1 MGSGAP
7 CGPPK
12 GGIYAGHCTRCPFVC
27 NANHRQRSLQI
38 HEYDKKPT
46 TSRFAGRQSGQPR
59 RASQGSEASDRIV
72 FSLPGKTLG
81 RRTSPFLQQIAS
93 YERLDAGEK
102 TRGSF
107 YICKTPGHE
116 HSLRGFQRAPYPLD
130 AYNSRFAAKT
140 GVFADRGP
148 RHLHGRR
155 GREGRPRS
163 PPTGKIARGFAQG
176 SQRGADRR
184 LSDPQCRRGLSP
196 AWRAEAPVEE
206 KASAGRSILDACE
219 REPYTARQVGR
230 SGTRTLM

>member
-1 MGSGAP
+1 MQDIVHDAHSFATQITAKGA
-7 CGPPK
+7 CRYTNTTRNPP
-12 GGIYAGHCTRCPFVC
+12 H
-27 NANHRQRSLQI
+27 
-38 HEYDKKPT
+38 
-46 TSRFAGRQSGQPR
+46 
-59 RASQGSEASDRIV
+59 RASRN
-72 FSLPGKTLG
+72 GKAEPRAMDSSRNREDVSPRSKSFGLLG
-81 RRTSPFLQQIAS
+81 RRRGHFLQQIAS

-102 TRGSF
+102 ARRSF
-107 YICKTPGHE
+107 HICKTPGHE
-116 HSLRGFQRAPYPLD
+116 HSLRGFQKVSHPLG

-140 GVFADRGP
+140 GVFADREP
-148 RHLHGRR
+148 RHLYGRR

-184 LSDPQCRRGLSP
+184 LSDPQCRWSLSP

-206 KASAGRSILDACE
+206 KASAGRSILGARE

>member
-1 MGSGAP
+1 MQDIVHDAHSFATQITAKGACRYTNTTRNPPHRASRNGKAEPRAMGSSRNRKDVSP
-7 CGPPK
+7 
-12 GGIYAGHCTRCPFVC
+12 
-27 NANHRQRSLQI
+27 RSKSFGL
-38 HEYDKKPT
+38 
-46 TSRFAGRQSGQPR
+46 
-59 RASQGSEASDRIV
+59 
-72 FSLPGKTLG
+72 LG
-81 RRTSPFLQQIAS
+81 RRRGHFLQQIAS

-102 TRGSF
+102 ARRSF
-107 YICKTPGHE
+107 HICKTPGHE
-116 HSLRGFQRAPYPLD
+116 HSLRGFQKVSHPLD

-140 GVFADRGP
+140 GVFADREP
-148 RHLHGRR
+148 RHLYGRR

-184 LSDPQCRRGLSP
+184 LSDPQCRWGLSP

-206 KASAGRSILDACE
+206 KASAGRSILGARE

>member
-1 MGSGAP
+1 MQDIVHDAHPFATQITAKGA
-7 CGPPK
+7 CRYTNTTRNPP
-12 GGIYAGHCTRCPFVC
+12 H
-27 NANHRQRSLQI
+27 
-38 HEYDKKPT
+38 
-46 TSRFAGRQSGQPR
+46 
-59 RASQGSEASDRIV
+59 RASRN
-72 FSLPGKTLG
+72 GKAEPRAMDSSRNRKDVSPRSKSFGLLG
-81 RRTSPFLQQIAS
+81 RRRGHFLQQIAS

-102 TRGSF
+102 ARRSF
-107 YICKTPGHE
+107 HICKTPGHE

-140 GVFADRGP
+140 GVFADREP
-148 RHLHGRR
+148 RHLYGRR

-196 AWRAEAPVEE
+196 AWRAGAPVEE
-206 KASAGRSILDACE
+206 KASAGRSILGARE

>member
-1 MGSGAP
+1 MQDIVHDAHSFATQITAKGA
-7 CGPPK
+7 CRYTNTTRNPP
-12 GGIYAGHCTRCPFVC
+12 H
-27 NANHRQRSLQI
+27 
-38 HEYDKKPT
+38 
-46 TSRFAGRQSGQPR
+46 
-59 RASQGSEASDRIV
+59 RASQDGEAKPRAMDSSRNRKDVSPRSKS
-72 FSLPGKTLG
+72 FGLLG
-81 RRTSPFLQQIAS
+81 RRRGHFLQQIAS
-93 YERLDAGEK
+93 YERLEAGEK
-102 TRGSF
+102 ARGSF

-140 GVFADRGP
+140 GVFADRES

-176 SQRGADRR
+176 GQRGADRR
-184 LSDPQCRRGLSP
+184 LSDPQCRWGLSP

-206 KASAGRSILDACE
+206 KASAGRSILGARE

>member
-1 MGSGAP
+1 MQDIVHDAHSFATQITAKGA
-7 CGPPK
+7 CRYTNTTRNPP
-12 GGIYAGHCTRCPFVC
+12 H
-27 NANHRQRSLQI
+27 
-38 HEYDKKPT
+38 
-46 TSRFAGRQSGQPR
+46 
-59 RASQGSEASDRIV
+59 RASRN
-72 FSLPGKTLG
+72 GKAEPRAMDSSRNRKDVSPRSKSFGLLG
-81 RRTSPFLQQIAS
+81 RRRGHFLQQIAS

-102 TRGSF
+102 ARRSF
-107 YICKTPGHE
+107 HICKTPGHE

-140 GVFADRGP
+140 GVFADREP
-148 RHLHGRR
+148 RHLYGRR

-184 LSDPQCRRGLSP
+184 LSDPQCRGGLSP

-206 KASAGRSILDACE
+206 KASAGRSILGARE

>member
-1 MGSGAP
+1 MQDIVHDAHSFATQITAKGA
-7 CGPPK
+7 CRYTNTTRNPP
-12 GGIYAGHCTRCPFVC
+12 H
-27 NANHRQRSLQI
+27 
-38 HEYDKKPT
+38 
-46 TSRFAGRQSGQPR
+46 
-59 RASQGSEASDRIV
+59 RASRN
-72 FSLPGKTLG
+72 GKAEPRAMDSSRNRKDVSPRSKSFGLLG
-81 RRTSPFLQQIAS
+81 RRRGHFLQQIAS

-102 TRGSF
+102 ARRSF
-107 YICKTPGHE
+107 HICKTPGHE

-140 GVFADRGP
+140 GVFADREP
-148 RHLHGRR
+148 RHLYSRR

-176 SQRGADRR
+176 SQRRADRR
-184 LSDPQCRRGLSP
+184 LSDPQCRWGLSP

-206 KASAGRSILDACE
+206 KASAGRSILGARE